1 MRLSCALIPLLLVA
15 EQAALAERLG
25 DETVRLDSLAK
36 V

>member
-1 MRLSCALIPLLLVA
+1 MRLSCALIPLLCVA

-25 DETVRLDSLAK
+25 DERVRLHSLAK